1 MAGTSHSDQ
10 AVAFGA
16 APSCLVAACVASKG
30 QGVVRDCPVR
40 LRLKNRVHAPS

>member
-1 MAGTSHSDQ
+1 MAGTSHSDRD
-10 AVAFGA
+10 AFGA
-16 APSCLVAACVASKG
+16 APSCLGAACVASKG